1 MKKPSLRNYENC
13 ATLGERC
20 ELFESVW
27 MRHTDLER
35 QVQKSIAVSGGNTVA
50 ASKKSLTATK
60 ESVTATKESVT
71 ATKESVTASVAR
83 QSITA
88 RLQDEW
94 PRYARH
100 DENPVTARLGRGSP
114 CILIRCHRLPRSAF
128 DMTQQALPSRAMPSS
143 IFATSAVAKLS
154 RRVDMSG
161 SAA

>member
-50 ASKKSLTATK
+50 ASKKSL
-60 ESVTATKESVT
+60 TATKESVT